1 MRPFRIGSQDVLP
14 GSRVTIDLPVSAL
27 SNHTRVVLPVHVLH
41 GEEAGPVLFISG
53 VIHGDEI
60 QGVEIIRR
68 LLVHPALGTI
78 KGTLLA
84 VPIVN
89 SFGFINHTRYMPDR
103 RDLNRS
109 FPGSDQ
115 GSLASLVAD
124 IFFREVV
131 MRSQYGIDLHT
142 AALHRTNY
150 PQVRIAANDKDL
162 LQLAQAFA
170 PPVILVSKL
179 RDKSLRLSAAEAGV
193 KVLLYE
199 GGEALRFDEAAID
212 MGVKGTI
219 RVMEAIGM
227 IDTAQRSKPR
237 TGTAFSVA
245 SSWVRAPEGGI
256 LHTIRRAGDRVG
268 KQEVIGVIADPL
280 GTMSVP
286 VISEFDGTIIGRTN
300 LPLVNRGDALF
311 HVAKTKPPPGI
322 KSEPESEA
330 MTAPFDEDEII

>member
-1 MRPFRIGSQDVLP
+1 MSAFHIGNQDVPP
-14 GSRVTIDLPVSAL
+14 GGRVTVDLPVSAL

-41 GEEAGPVLFISG
+41 GEEPGPVLFVSG

-68 LLVHPALGTI
+68 LLVHPALENI

-103 RDLNRS
+103 RDLNRC
-109 FPGSDQ
+109 FPGSDR
-115 GSLASLVAD
+115 GSLASQVAD
-124 IFFREVV
+124 LFFREVV
-131 MRSQYGIDLHT
+131 LRSQYGIDLHT
-142 AALHRTNY
+142 AGMHRTNL
-150 PQVRIAANDKDL
+150 PQVRVAAADRDL
-162 LQLAQAFA
+162 FRLAEAFA
-170 PPVILVSKL
+170 PPIILVSKL

-227 IDTAQRSKPR
+227 IEPTPR
-237 TGTAFSVA
+237 IASRLETVFSVS

-256 LHTIRRAGDRVG
+256 LHATRHAGDRVG
-268 KQEVIGVIADPL
+268 KREVIGVVADPL
-280 GTMSVP
+280 GTQSVP
-286 VISEFDGTIIGRTN
+286 VVSADDGIIIGRTN

-311 HVAKTKPPPGI
+311 HIAKTRPVAGFKNVPKPD
-322 KSEPESEA
+322 A
-330 MTAPFDEDEII
+330 TASLYDEDEII